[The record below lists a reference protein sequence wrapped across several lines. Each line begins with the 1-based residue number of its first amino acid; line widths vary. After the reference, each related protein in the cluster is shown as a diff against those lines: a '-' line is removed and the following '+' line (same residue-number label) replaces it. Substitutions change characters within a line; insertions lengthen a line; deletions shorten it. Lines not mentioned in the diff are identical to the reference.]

1 MFIQRSPWP
10 QSHTPED
17 VRFSAL
23 TAAPAGGKL
32 TLPRFGE
39 ALTLRV
45 SPRGFLK
52 RQRGATFGPPL
63 PLCGPRPQDEPP
75 GAVSFVLGGRGRTDF
90 SDRIALKSLR
100 S

>member
-63 PLCGPRPQDEPP
+63 PLYDHGLLELLQ
-75 GAVSFVLGGRGRTDF
+75 AH
-90 SDRIALKSLR
+90 DRRLLC
-100 S
+100 

>member
-1 MFIQRSPWP
+1 
-10 QSHTPED
+10 
-17 VRFSAL
+17 L

-52 RQRGATFGPPL
+52 RQRGGDLRAAPTVIRPWLPKISMGLTIEQLSERLRTAMPL
-63 PLCGPRPQDEPP
+63 RL
-75 GAVSFVLGGRGRTDF
+75 
-90 SDRIALKSLR
+90 
-100 S
+100 

>member
-52 RQRGATFGPPL
+52 RQRGGDLRAAPTL
-63 PLCGPRPQDEPP
+63 MRST
-75 GAVSFVLGGRGRTDF
+75 ASGRASWGRF
-90 SDRIALKSLR
+90 FCAWRAGQN
-100 S
+100 